1 MIMSWDCMQAN
12 EAQVI
17 ASFNLLWFVK
27 LDNEHKPWLT
37 NKIKQLIF
45 HRDYLRRQSVRVSS
59 TDNTQPIKGA
69 KIE

>member
-1 MIMSWDCMQAN
+1 MIMSWDCTQAN

-17 ASFNLLWFVK
+17 ASFNLSWFVK

-37 NKIKQLIF
+37 NEIKQLIF
-45 HRDYLRRQSVRVSS
+45 HRDLKGNLFGYHLLII
-59 TDNTQPIKGA
+59 TQPIKGA